1 MNGIWRRI
9 TKWSLGILGAA
20 GLALIAYVVEHG
32 ELPTWLSTILNTIS
46 VFMRLEAPLA
56 FWQTLLIF
64 LTPCV
69 FFGGMVAYLLYRN
82 STDINDFNAQCDI
95 LDATDAAM
103 NKLEQR
109 YKYLKSEH
117 ANLLASVH
125 LLTSSNSEL
134 LAQNEELKNSVAMMA
149 SDTPEKMEV
158 NGIYLLVLKAI
169 ASLTERDLRVDLDNI
184 EAVVR
189 LGKIQ
194 THAALDVLKENGLI
208 SASANVRGTR
218 YRFTAQGRVCYLELK
233 GE

>member
-1 MNGIWRRI
+1 
-9 TKWSLGILGAA
+9 
-20 GLALIAYVVEHG
+20 
-32 ELPTWLSTILNTIS
+32 
-46 VFMRLEAPLA
+46 
-56 FWQTLLIF
+56 
-64 LTPCV
+64 
-69 FFGGMVAYLLYRN
+69 
-82 STDINDFNAQCDI
+82 
-95 LDATDAAM
+95 M